1 MKCRTGVVNRIKRVN
16 GLKRIGGVKNLFEND
31 SVDSEQFI

>member
-16 GLKRIGGVKNLFEND
+16 GLERIGGVMNLFEND